1 MPDRADTG
9 AEEEAQAWPVPRAG
23 SARVCFP
30 IMEGHA
36 KALLNGSAR

>member
-9 AEEEAQAWPVPRAG
+9 AEEEAQARPVPRAG
-23 SARVCFP
+23 LTRACFP
-30 IMEGHA
+30 IMWGHA